1 MRISFK
7 KILVIAFLIPFFS
20 VSAFAL
26 SENTTLTFGDV
37 MTLYFTE
44 LFPVSHK
51 EVDDVVVKYSG
62 ISSRYSLYTALKK
75 GIYYGI
81 IPNISAE
88 LHPDT
93 PMTDGAFAKLLQ
105 KDF

>member
-1 MRISFK
+1 MRISLK
-7 KILVIAFLIPFFS
+7 KILLFSCCISFFILPNFS
-20 VSAFAL
+20 FAQDA
-26 SENTTLTFGDV
+26 TLTIGDV
-37 MTLYFTE
+37 LTLYFTE
-44 LFPVSHK
+44 LFPQSHK

-62 ISSRYSLYTALKK
+62 ISSRFSLYEALKK

-81 IPNISAE
+81 IPNTSAE

-93 PMTDGAFAKLLQ
+93 PMTDRAFARLLQ